1 MTVRAWLRERTPRPP
16 ERLTERIDT
25 ALGDRGDADRIHAE
39 VACLDAADLLLREI
53 LIRESTGRESALDLL
68 TVDALVTYAFEAASE
83 RPDSLESHAAHAI
96 VQLSSA
102 VSDE

>member
-1 MTVRAWLRERTPRPP
+1 MPP
-16 ERLTERIDT
+16 I
-25 ALGDRGDADRIHAE
+25 
-39 VACLDAADLLLREI
+39 
-53 LIRESTGRESALDLL
+53 STGRESALDLL

>member
-1 MTVRAWLRERTPRPP
+1 MTVRAWLRERSPRPP
-16 ERLTERIDT
+16 ERLGERIDA

-39 VACLDAADLLLREI
+39 IACLDAADLLLREV
-53 LIRESTGRESALDLL
+53 LVRDSAGRDSALDLL

-83 RPDSLESHAAHAI
+83 RPTSLESHAARAI

-102 VSDE
+102 VNE